1 MRRGAQLP
9 ARNRIR
15 NVLIGIGAAALL
27 VLIVWCQRID
37 TVYVEGVDFY
47 TEQEIEAYLFDSKLE
62 RNMLFARLK
71 DRFGKN
77 KEIPFVAGYT
87 LEFTGG
93 DTVTVTVYEKSII
106 GYVDYMGSHIY
117 FDKDGTVVES
127 SSRLLW
133 DGIPLITGLDFDSIV
148 LYRPLPVE
156 NENAFTQIL
165 NLTQL
170 VGKHGILVDKIYF
183 DAQINRM
190 HPEAISFLYPPDDC
204 ADFVE
209 CKQKYGDVTTLIG
222 CVAPTTVTVG
232 TPEKVEAECKA
243 SIDAMAKGGGFML
256 ATGCELISTDAFD
269 NAHLMVDIAKTYG
282 AYK

>member
-37 TVYVEGVDFY
+37 TVYVKGVDFY

-183 DAQINRM
+183 DARYHATLYIDQVRVMLGDKSNMEDKIAELSGMLPQLRGLRGVLHLEEYDPAVMNPRYSFIKDEE
-190 HPEAISFLYPPDDC
+190 PE
-204 ADFVE
+204 
-209 CKQKYGDVTTLIG
+209 TTSNG
-222 CVAPTTVTVG
+222 Q
-232 TPEKVEAECKA
+232 
-243 SIDAMAKGGGFML
+243 
-256 ATGCELISTDAFD
+256 ATGE
-269 NAHLMVDIAKTYG
+269 
-282 AYK
+282 